1 MLRPFLTFET
11 MSLGHPRNTPP
22 VVYSRDDDDK
32 MMVVLDGGLQYTV
45 YSISQV
51 NEADGTVEV
60 FRSLK
65 DPVETVKMEHW

>member
-1 MLRPFLTFET
+1 
-11 MSLGHPRNTPP
+11 
-22 VVYSRDDDDK
+22 